1 MHAAQRQTSSIQT
14 TKSDS
19 SRYCTTLRRRSEPCI
34 MAKGCL
40 GVEIDTSHAAARSHL
55 PRPKLTCARSSMKA
69 RQHLACAAHEII
81 YEIMHQRSDTSQQR
95 EICVLLRSDLIAR
108 RNSTG
113 SLAMPAAAKATATA
127 TPIATGGLAPI
138 PTAATAP

>member
-1 MHAAQRQTSSIQT
+1 
-14 TKSDS
+14 
-19 SRYCTTLRRRSEPCI
+19 
-34 MAKGCL
+34 
-40 GVEIDTSHAAARSHL
+40 
-55 PRPKLTCARSSMKA
+55 
-69 RQHLACAAHEII
+69 
-81 YEIMHQRSDTSQQR
+81 MHQRSDTSQQR